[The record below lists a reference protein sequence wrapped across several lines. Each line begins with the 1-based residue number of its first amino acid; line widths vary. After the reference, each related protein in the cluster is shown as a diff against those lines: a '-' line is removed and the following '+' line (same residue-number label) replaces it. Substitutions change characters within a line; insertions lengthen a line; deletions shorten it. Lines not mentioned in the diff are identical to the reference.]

1 MLNLA
6 GNQEN
11 HRQER
16 VRKTYLRPRPA
27 KCMTSFR
34 QPTHHSHVNT
44 IEEPHPGR
52 GDSSS
57 LVMML
62 GSSLPT
68 MWRAAACGRVGA
80 RELLVAPRHY
90 SSSSHNQER
99 LSSTSALDHKL
110 SHRHG
115 KLPPLPAMDRP
126 IMEAGYAVSNILYN
140 TPPPST
146 QPFRRHILNM
156 FVQDEPGVLARVSGC
171 LAARGVNIDSLVVCA
186 TDVPDLSR
194 MCIVLRGQK
203 GTIEQVRRQ
212 LEDLVPVWAVVD
224 YSETK
229 VIEREIMLVKVSTL
243 GPEYFEAENLSMSN
257 NAEQE
262 VDYAVAEAEGK
273 APVPKPNLTATEA
286 LTLKN
291 ENFRSIKSLAEQFD
305 GRIVDVSDLC
315 VIVQLCAKS
324 SRLDSFFKLIRPFGI
339 LELSRS
345 GTMVLPRTP
354 IKSEWKSLSDREE
367 IETQVASMDASLLP
381 PG

>member
-1 MLNLA
+1 
-6 GNQEN
+6 
-11 HRQER
+11 
-16 VRKTYLRPRPA
+16 
-27 KCMTSFR
+27 
-34 QPTHHSHVNT
+34 
-44 IEEPHPGR
+44 
-52 GDSSS
+52 
-57 LVMML
+57 ML
-62 GSSLPT
+62 GSSMPT
-68 MWRAAACGRVGA
+68 VWRAAACGRLGA
-80 RELLVAPRHY
+80 REFLAATRLY
-90 SSSSHNQER
+90 SSPSHGQDR

-224 YSETK
+224 YSDTK

-243 GPEYFEAENLSMSN
+243 GPEHFETEHLGMS

-273 APVPKPNLTATEA
+273 VPAPKLNMTATEA
-286 LTLKN
+286 LSIKN
-291 ENFRSIKSLAEQFD
+291 DNLRSIKSLAEQFD
-305 GRIVDVSDLC
+305 GRIVDVSDSC

-324 SRLDSFFKLIRPFGI
+324 SRLDSFFKLVRPFGI

-354 IKSEWKSLSDREE
+354 IKSDWKSLSDREE